1 MRRYAAMQQYMQK
14 YYSSVAE
21 YRNIIQIYSNDAEAT
36 T

>member
-1 MRRYAAMQQYMQK
+1 MQQYMQK
-14 YYSSVAE
+14 YYSSVAQ